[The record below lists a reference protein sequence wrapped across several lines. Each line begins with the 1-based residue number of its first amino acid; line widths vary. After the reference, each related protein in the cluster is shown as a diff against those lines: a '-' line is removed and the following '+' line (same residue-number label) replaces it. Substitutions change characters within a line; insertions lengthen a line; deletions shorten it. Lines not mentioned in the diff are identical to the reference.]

1 MEIPIPTLHLFEPL
15 DEHLISMLKSLRAE
29 DWHKP
34 TMAKQWSV
42 KDVAA
47 HLLDGN
53 IRTISMLRDGFWGPQ
68 PENIHSYQDLVNY
81 LNQLNADWVKS
92 YKRVSSE
99 LLIEQLERTGKE
111 YVATLRTL
119 DPFAKAAFSVA
130 WAGETESQNWFHIA
144 REYTEK
150 WHHQKQIREAV
161 GHDGLMERTFFFP
174 VMDTFMRALPVAYQT
189 MHGNSGDIVQVEIEG
204 EGGGIWGISY
214 TDSGWVRTESIASP
228 PIAKVKLTDA
238 DAWKLFTKGLSPEV
252 ALERIRITGSEALGK
267 QIVKMI
273 AIMG

>member
-34 TMAKQWSV
+34 TLAKQWTV

-92 YKRVSSE
+92 FKRVSPE

-144 REYTEK
+144 REFTEK
-150 WHHQKQIREAV
+150 WHHQKQICEAV
-161 GHDGLMERTFFFP
+161 GRGGLMERTFFFP

-204 EGGGIWGISY
+204 EGGGIWGILY
-214 TDSGWVRTESIASP
+214 TASGWVRTESIVSP
-228 PIAKVKLTDA
+228 TAKVILTED